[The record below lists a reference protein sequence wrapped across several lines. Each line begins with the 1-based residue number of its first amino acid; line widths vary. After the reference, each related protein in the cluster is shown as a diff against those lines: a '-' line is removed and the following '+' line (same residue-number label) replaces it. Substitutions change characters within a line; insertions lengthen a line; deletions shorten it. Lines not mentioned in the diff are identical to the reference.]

1 MAHMAKYTRA
11 QTGQLCQHYERKMNE
26 KGEYIK
32 FGNEDI
38 DLEKTPDNY
47 NLAPERNQIEF
58 IRERCSEVQCLNRK
72 DVNVMCSWVVTAP
85 KGLPQ
90 DQEREF
96 FEQTYKFLTNRYG
109 GEKNV
114 ISAHVHVDEVT
125 PHMHFAFVPVTYD
138 KQKHIE
144 KVSAKEVINKTDLKS
159 FHTDF
164 EKHMERHF
172 GRELGILNEATKEG
186 NKSIAELKRGSA
198 LKELQSIK
206 QTIKDLQEKIDGLQ
220 QARELYRG
228 ELQGLQKALKVAE
241 GVVASY
247 HQVDAIEGKTG
258 AFSKDKITIA
268 TKDFEIL
275 KEGAKKTTAL
285 EYKLTGL
292 EGELQRTRNREDKME
307 KFAQRLKEDN
317 TELKGEVQRYKGAYK
332 TLSDKHY
339 IAKKLLAKHGV
350 DEKKA
355 DYLINETHKQ
365 LQEKQLAKEK
375 ALKPKARNMG
385 IER

>member
-58 IRERCSEVQCLNRK
+58 IRQRCSEVQCLNRK

-96 FEQTYKFLTNRYG
+96 FKQTYKFLTNRYG

-144 KVSAKEVINKTDLKS
+144 KVSAKEVINKADLKS
-159 FHTDF
+159 FHIDL
-164 EKHMERHF
+164 EKHLERHF

-198 LKELQSIK
+198 REELQDIK
-206 QTIKDLQEKIDGLQ
+206 QTIKDLEEKINGLQ
-220 QARELYRG
+220 QAREVYRG
-228 ELQGLQKALKVAE
+228 ELKGLQETLKMAE
-241 GVVASY
+241 GVQATHYEIDS
-247 HQVDAIEGKTG
+247 IEGKTG
-258 AFSKDKITIA
+258 AFSKDKVTIT
-268 TKDFEIL
+268 TKDFEKL
-275 KEGAKKTTAL
+275 KEVAKKGAT
-285 EYKLTGL
+285 LTYEIQGL
-292 EGELQRTRNREDKME
+292 QGEIKRVKNREDRME
-307 KFAQRLKEDN
+307 NLAYKFRQEN
-317 TELKGEVQRYKGAYK
+317 TELKEEVQKFKGAYK
-332 TLSDKHY
+332 TLSDKLY
-339 IAKKLLAKHGV
+339 IAKKLLAQHGV

-365 LQEKQLAKEK
+365 LQERQIAKEK
-375 ALKPKARNMG
+375 VLKPKSRNIGM
-385 IER
+385 ER